1 MTRKALVVGIDN
13 YPGCSLNGCVNDAN
27 EINKLLEINGDGS
40 PNFEVKFVPNIQTKD
55 ELLSLLNALFCEGDS
70 DISLF
75 YFSGHGTDD
84 GAGKIVTPDFK
95 GRDLGISMLDILAL
109 LNRSKSKNKVVILDC
124 CFSGKFGELGVASS
138 NETVLGEGVTIMTA
152 SNRNQY
158 AVEDGTTGHGVFTE
172 LLIQGLSGGA
182 ADVGGNITPASL
194 YSFVDQ
200 SLGAWEQRPLF
211 KTNISRFLPIRKIKP
226 KVPIEVLRK
235 LSDYFQNPDSEY
247 SLDPSFEFTNNPEY
261 KIEIKEPYAR
271 DINVKKFKE
280 LQLYES
286 VGLIEPVDED
296 HMYFAAMNSKS
307 CRLTSLGLHYWKL
320 SKDKRF

>member
-1 MTRKALVVGIDN
+1 MCRKALVVGIDN
-13 YPGCSLNGCVNDAN
+13 YPICPLNGCVKDAE
-27 EINKLLEINGDGS
+27 EIKKLLETNGDGS
-40 PNFEVKFVPNIQTKD
+40 PNFEVKFAPNIQTKD
-55 ELLSLLNALFCEGDS
+55 ELLELLHTLFGEGDC

-75 YFSGHGTDD
+75 YFSGHGTNEVT
-84 GAGKIVTPDFK
+84 GKLVTPDFK
-95 GRDLGISMLDILAL
+95 GRDMGVSMSEILAL
-109 LNRSKSKNKVVILDC
+109 LNQSKSKNKVVILDC
-124 CFSGKFGELGVASS
+124 CFSGKFGELGVTSS
-138 NETVLGEGVTIMTA
+138 NETVLGEGVTIITA
-152 SNRNQY
+152 SSRTQY
-158 AVEDGTTGHGVFTE
+158 AVEDGITGHGVFTE

-211 KTNISRFLPIRKIKP
+211 KTNISRFLSIRKITP

-235 LSDYFQNPDSEY
+235 LSDYFQNPGVEY
-247 SLDPSFEFTNNPEY
+247 SLDPSFEFTNSPEY
-261 KIEIKEPYAR
+261 KIEIKEPYAK
-271 DINVKKFKE
+271 DVNVKKFKE

-307 CRLTSLGLHYWKL
+307 CRLTPLGLHYWKL